1 MIDAVFQ
8 AAKNRYRK
16 LKVHLLEAIRSNEL
30 LKEELKRYQRL
41 LLRLNQDKFFL
52 FERLLSYEKPPPKTT
67 RKASDPGNS
76 VPASE
81 SGQPGP
87 EGEAKV
93 RKKRGPKPKKK
104 LPEELA
110 STEAEDPAVA
120 AASLP
125 APAALPAGQSL
136 LKMKLP
142 SATGSDH
149 PEASEARRGQ
159 KRKADFLTESL
170 TSEADQLFRQAASKM
185 TEQVPDQLF
194 E

>member
-1 MIDAVFQ
+1 MFFDVFQ

-67 RKASDPGNS
+67 RKTSDPGNS

-81 SGQPGP
+81 SGQTGTDG
-87 EGEAKV
+87 EGKV

-104 LPEELA
+104 TVDDLA
-110 STEAEDPAVA
+110 STEADDPAA
-120 AASLP
+120 AAAQIPVS
-125 APAALPAGQSL
+125 ASLPAGQSL
-136 LKMKLP
+136 LKLKLP
-142 SATGSDH
+142 SASSSDQ
-149 PEASEARRGQ
+149 PEAPEARRGH
-159 KRKADFLTESL
+159 KRKSEFLRESL
-170 TSEADQLFRQAASKM
+170 TSEADHLFRQAASKM